1 MSKPAPPLT
10 LLAAVAGAVAGYQLC
25 LWATPRGGLLRVANR
40 ALAELT
46 GAAPAAKPAAGAASA
61 SAPAPRTAAP
71 AVDGESA
78 PPKMVIVVRRDL
90 DMGRGKA
97 CAQTAHAALG
107 VYKRARRTDP
117 DLVKAWEK
125 LAASAK
131 VVLRADSESE
141 LASLA
146 AAAAAAGLPSKT
158 IADAGRTQVAP
169 RNGDR
174 TGGVGSCG
182 RGGRGDGQE
191 QAAVMRKE
199 GGYKKQT

>member
-1 MSKPAPPLT
+1 MSKPAPPLAF
-10 LLAAVAGAVAGYQLC
+10 AAAVVAGAVTGYQLC

-46 GAAPAAKPAAGAASA
+46 GSAPLAKSAPANPPRADGAASA
-61 SAPAPRTAAP
+61 GASAPRTTGAAD
-71 AVDGESA
+71 ADGTA

-97 CAQTAHAALG
+97 CAQSAHAALG

-131 VVLRADSESE
+131 VVLRADSEGE

-146 AAAAAAGLPSKT
+146 AAATAAGLPSKT

-169 RNGDR
+169 G
-174 TGGVGSCG
+174 TVTALAVLGPA
-182 RGGRGDGQE
+182 
-191 QAAVMRKE
+191 AAVDRVTAVDGRCKLL
-199 GGYKKQT
+199 